1 MTLWWLGRFDAAIA
15 VFAEAVPMAFRYGVD
30 RRVTPWLA
38 PTEPLF
44 ELGRLDEAIDLEARA
59 ARVLGEQHVALG
71 QRKIATL
78 CDIVRGHFDGAR
90 DVIAARQDYSAEARV
105 GTLRLVNAA
114 IKSADIDARPKDK
127 ISDAEILG
135 VLAKMIKQRRDSI
148 EQFRAGGRPELADKE
163 AAEIVVIEGYMPK
176 QMSEA
181 EAKAAIA
188 AVIKETGAAGPK
200 DIGKVMAALKA
211 KYAGQMD
218 FGKASGITKELL
230 K

>member
-1 MTLWWLGRFDAAIA
+1 MREKINADLK
-15 VFAEAVPMAFRYGVD
+15 EAMKA
-30 RRVTPWLA
+30 
-38 PTEPLF
+38 
-44 ELGRLDEAIDLEARA
+44 
-59 ARVLGEQHVALG
+59 G
-71 QRKIATL
+71 QK
-78 CDIVRGHFDGAR
+78 D
-90 DVIAARQDYSAEARV
+90 RV

-114 IKSADIDARPKDK
+114 IKSADIDARPSGKDK
-127 ISDAEILG
+127 ISEADILG

-148 EQFRAGGRPELADKE
+148 EQYQKGGRQDLADKE
-163 AAEIVVIEGYMPK
+163 AAEIVVIEAYLPR

-200 DIGKVMAALKA
+200 DMGKVMGALKA

-218 FGKASGITKELL
+218 FGKASAQVKDQL

>member
-1 MTLWWLGRFDAAIA
+1 MRDKIN
-15 VFAEAVPMAFRYGVD
+15 D
-30 RRVTPWLA
+30 
-38 PTEPLF
+38 
-44 ELGRLDEAIDLEARA
+44 DLKTAMKA
-59 ARVLGEQHVALG
+59 GD
-71 QRKIATL
+71 K
-78 CDIVRGHFDGAR
+78 D
-90 DVIAARQDYSAEARV
+90 RV

-163 AAEIVVIEGYMPK
+163 AAEIAVIEGYMPK

-188 AVIKETGAAGPK
+188 AIIKETGAAGPK
-200 DIGKVMAALKA
+200 DMGKVMAALKA